1 MKIAV
6 IDYKMSNMFSIKNAL
21 DAVDLKSQIT
31 FDHKTIL
38 EADGAVLPG
47 VGSFPEAM
55 QHLEE
60 LDLIYVIKDFIAS
73 GKPFMGICL
82 GFQLLFTES
91 EEFDHIKGLGVIEG
105 SVESLS
111 RKLTTVPVP
120 HVGWNTV
127 INQKL
132 LNQQKFGS
140 WSKIVLDHNDYYYFV
155 HSYYVKP
162 KNIEDIYTVTR
173 YGQHEFCSSIK
184 LDNVFGCQ
192 FHPEKS
198 GPRGLKFLQNYF
210 S

>member
-1 MKIAV
+1 MKIV
-6 IDYKMSNMFSIKNAL
+6 IIDYKMSNMFSIKNAL

-55 QHLEE
+55 QHLDE

-82 GFQLLFTES
+82 GLQLLFTES

-105 SVESLS
+105 NVESLS
-111 RKLTTVPVP
+111 GKLTTVPVP

-127 INQKL
+127 FNQKV
-132 LNQQKFGS
+132 LNQQKPGTT
-140 WSKIVLDHNDYYYFV
+140 SKIILND
-155 HSYYVKP
+155 
-162 KNIEDIYTVTR
+162 N
-173 YGQHEFCSSIK
+173 
-184 LDNVFGCQ
+184 
-192 FHPEKS
+192 
-198 GPRGLKFLQNYF
+198 
-210 S
+210 